1 MLTQRSKRNMVVVIV
16 IALFVLGIIRA
27 AEASRRTLNLNQVI
41 GEAMVTQR
49 NVEINGRV
57 YNVLTDKANKTIT
70 IKGYISD
77 WDEEDQVKRY
87 FDLRGPSNYKV
98 SYQLDFE

>member
-1 MLTQRSKRNMVVVIV
+1 MLTKKSKRNMVVVIIMV
-16 IALFVLGIIRA
+16 FFVLGIIGT
-27 AEASRRTLNLNQVI
+27 AEASRRTSNLNQVI
-41 GEAMVTQR
+41 GGAMVTQR

-57 YNVLTDKANKTIT
+57 YNVLTDQANKTIT
-70 IKGYISD
+70 IKGYIRD

-87 FDLRGPSNYKV
+87 FELRGPSNYKV